1 MGTPSSERDSN
12 LWNATGNIYG
22 FPVQLFS
29 IKIYKSVW
37 PSMINAFYIISSEP
51 SIKTFPKLS
60 KILQNA
66 YNLNLT

>member
-29 IKIYKSVW
+29 IKIYKSV
-37 PSMINAFYIISSEP
+37 
-51 SIKTFPKLS
+51 
-60 KILQNA
+60 
-66 YNLNLT
+66 